1 MTIRLTDTDAKGEFL
16 GEVIVDVAEA
26 AKNVELQDNFQV
38 TGCKTNA
45 QVTARLKFT
54 YMSS

>member
-1 MTIRLTDTDAKGEFL
+1 VTIRLTDTDAKGEFL